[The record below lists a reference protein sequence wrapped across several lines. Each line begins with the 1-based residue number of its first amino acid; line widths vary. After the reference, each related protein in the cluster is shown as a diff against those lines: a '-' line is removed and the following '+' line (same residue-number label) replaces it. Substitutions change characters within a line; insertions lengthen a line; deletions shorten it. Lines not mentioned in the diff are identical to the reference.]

1 MIWQFIILCSTLFMI
16 PGNVTG
22 QRVLVEEPSYEE
34 KARQRLFFLPGDRN
48 DEKYLDETVFI
59 PIFVR
64 NKEHSLPYFFKGLE
78 DLDYDKKR
86 IYIWIV
92 CDHSRDDSASQI
104 NAWVMAVQAQYMK
117 VEAEIQGGPWHYPG
131 QTSDLSWTKDRH
143 LRMLELRQLAL
154 IKAREV
160 WADYIFYVDTDN
172 ILMNPFT
179 LRHLI
184 SKDKV
189 IVAPMLYSPSSYTN
203 FWGGMNNKGYYLR
216 TDEYFPIRN
225 NEINGTFAVAL
236 VHSTYLI
243 DLRTKKSRDIQY
255 LPLRKDYKYDFDDII
270 IFACHC
276 KSVRIDM
283 YVDNSVF
290 YGYMPV
296 PLDESQTLE
305 DEFDAFLHLRM
316 EVMTEPPVGVG
327 IEMLKSA
334 YVEERELVPSK
345 LGFNEIYVINLKRR
359 KDRRVRMKKVLKLQG
374 IDFTIFDAVDSHNL
388 DENYLQ
394 EMGINML
401 PDYVDPYSQ
410 RPLTWGEIGCFMSHF
425 HIWNDVIEK
434 GYDKV
439 IVMEDDVRFQTSFV
453 RKVTDLMER
462 IAAAGFKWDLIYIGR
477 KRLKNVEEYRIDEI
491 EGLVEPGYSY
501 WTLGYLLSKSGAEKL
516 KDGDPL
522 GRMVPVDEYIPI
534 MFDKHPND
542 AYSDNFHKRNL
553 IALSV
558 DPLYVFPTHYTKDVN
573 HFSDTETSSIWDT
586 DSENNSDILND
597 GNEEDISSDIG
608 NSEEKLTHSLTKEEL

>member
-1 MIWQFIILCSTLFMI
+1 MIWRFIIPYVILSMI
-16 PGNVTG
+16 LDDVTG
-22 QRVLVEEPSYEE
+22 QSVVAEEPSYEE
-34 KARQRLFFLPGDRN
+34 KARERLFFRPVGRSDV
-48 DEKYLDETVFI
+48 EYLDKTVFI

-64 NKEHSLPYFFKGLE
+64 NKEHSLPYIFKALE

-92 CDHSRDDSASQI
+92 CDHTRDDSASQI
-104 NAWVMAVQAQYMK
+104 DAWVTAVQSQYMK
-117 VEAEIQGGPWHYPG
+117 IEAEIQGGTWHYPG
-131 QTSDLSWTKDRH
+131 QTSDLSWTRDRH

-154 IKAREV
+154 NKAREV
-160 WADYIFYVDTDN
+160 WADYILYLDADN

-184 SKDKV
+184 SKNKV

-203 FWGGMNNKGYYLR
+203 FWGGMNDKGYYKR

-243 DLRTKKSRDIQY
+243 DLRTRKSREIQY

-270 IFACHC
+270 VFACHC
-276 KSVRIDM
+276 KSVGIEM
-283 YVDNSVF
+283 YVDNTVF

-327 IEMLKSA
+327 IEVQKSA
-334 YVEERELVPSK
+334 YVNEKDMVPSK
-345 LGFNEIYVINLKRR
+345 LGFKEIYVINLKRR

-374 IDFTIFDAVDSHNL
+374 IDFTIFDAVDSQNL
-388 DENYLQ
+388 NENYLD

-401 PDYVDPYSQ
+401 PDYIDPYSQ
-410 RPLTWGEIGCFMSHF
+410 RALTWGEIGCFMSHF

-439 IVMEDDVRFQTSFV
+439 IVLEDDIRFQTSFV
-453 RKVTDLMER
+453 RKITDLMER
-462 IAAAGFKWDLIYIGR
+462 IETADFKWDLIYIGR
-477 KRLKNVEEYRIDEI
+477 KRLKNVQEYRVEEI

-534 MFDKHPND
+534 MFDKHPID
-542 AYSDNFHKRNL
+542 AYSENFPKRDL

-558 DPLYVFPTHYTKDVN
+558 DPLYVYPTHYTKDIN
-573 HFSDTETSSIWDT
+573 YFSDTETSSIWDA
-586 DSENNSDILND
+586 DGEENSDIQD
-597 GNEEDISSDIG
+597 DVESEDMSLDTG
-608 NSEEKLTHSLTKEEL
+608 KSEEKLTYTKEEL